1 MAITIYCKCVHANKI
16 HVLSIVYIYKADDA
30 ERLWALDISLSD
42 WCINGVS
49 YWCCSVSPE

>member
-16 HVLSIVYIYKADDA
+16 HVLSIVYIYKVDAA